1 MEQWKEFL
9 DRDVK
14 LIFEDGENHFSK
26 KEGKV
31 IEINDTHIVL
41 LIKIKQFKTSEEEEK
56 TKIVSK
62 HEAINLSKVL
72 RIEEVKNGT

>member
-9 DRDVK
+9 GKHIK

-26 KEGKV
+26 KVGKV
-31 IEINDTHIVL
+31 VEINDTHILL
-41 LIKIKQFKTSEEEEK
+41 LIN
-56 TKIVSK
+56 SK

-72 RIEEVKNGT
+72 RIEEIGE